1 MGSKGIDGYQTLTSQ
16 LSTNRASPVNF
27 SWNFEY
33 PFCQITQK
41 KCNIKFKKINSI
53 YTCEKA
59 ILNLKKE
66 TTSLYQDL
74 SMKFWIH
81 LTWAWGSLTI
91 KI

>member
-1 MGSKGIDGYQTLTSQ
+1 MGSKGIDGYQTWTSQ

-27 SWNFEY
+27 SSNFEY

-41 KCNIKFKKINSI
+41 KSFIKFKKIISI